1 MSERVWY
8 RSLYWRIALGFIATV
23 AALLLAQALLFFWLV
38 GRGAETLRTRSPQH
52 LSNVVASDV
61 SAALEANPT
70 LDVREYLRAQF
81 GEGPHRIV
89 VTFAD
94 GRTVTSRDFTP
105 PDWVSGFAQRRLLDS
120 AGGSARRSR
129 RARYPASP
137 IVVDGRAIA
146 LVTVIPT
153 GPRSPFALVREH
165 GPTLA
170 AAGVGLLALGTALMA
185 YFVFRPAHRRLSEL
199 QGAAVAIGA
208 GQTDVRAREGGG
220 DEVGELAKSFNR
232 MASDLDARAHA
243 LAEADRTRRQLL
255 ADVSHELMTPL
266 TAMRGYLETLSMP
279 EASGNPAARER
290 YVRIVQEET
299 ERLEAIV
306 GDLVDLARIEGGG
319 AALERGMVS
328 VQALFDRAAERH
340 GPALADHRVSLE
352 TSVEPGADAVTGDG
366 RRLEQVIQ
374 NLVANAVRHTPAGGR
389 IALSS
394 ARVDGRV
401 RLRIQDTGPGIPT
414 EHLSRVFDRFYR
426 VDSARDQAS
435 GGSGLGLSIVRA
447 IVHAHGG
454 TVSADNAPEGGARFD
469 VLL

>member
-1 MSERVWY
+1 MSERAWY

-70 LDVREYLRAQF
+70 LDVGEYLRTQF

-94 GRTVTSRDFTP
+94 GRIVTSRDFTP
-105 PDWVSGFAQRRLLDS
+105 PEWVSGFARRRLRDS
-120 AGGSARRSR
+120 AGGSMRRGH
-129 RARYPASP
+129 RARFPASP
-137 IVVDGRAIA
+137 IVVDGRAVA
-146 LVTVIPT
+146 LVTVLPT
-153 GPRSPFALVREH
+153 GSRPPFALVREQ

-185 YFVFRPAHRRLSEL
+185 YFVFRPAHRRLREL
-199 QGAAVAIGA
+199 QSAAAAIGA
-208 GQTDVRAREGGG
+208 GKTDVRAREGR
-220 DEVGELAKSFNR
+220 DEVGELAKSFNQ
-232 MASDLDARAHA
+232 MASDLDARARA
-243 LAEADRTRRQLL
+243 LSEADRTRRQLL

-279 EASGNPAARER
+279 EASADPAARER
-290 YVRIVQEET
+290 YVHIVQQET

-306 GDLVDLARIEGGG
+306 GDLLDLARIEGSG
-319 AALERGMVS
+319 AALEREVVS

-340 GPALADHRVSLE
+340 GPMLREHGVLLE
-352 TSVEPGADAVTGDG
+352 TSVGPGADTVMGDG

-389 IALSS
+389 ITLSS
-394 ARVDGRV
+394 AHVNGRV
-401 RLRIQDTGPGIPT
+401 RLRVQDTGPGIPP
-414 EHLSRVFDRFYR
+414 EHLPRVFDRFYR

-447 IVHAHGG
+447 IIHAHGG
-454 TVSADNAPEGGARFD
+454 TVSAENAPEGGARFD
-469 VLL
+469 VVL